1 MILIISPI
9 FLTQYFNK
17 VKLITNKLG
26 NDAALLVFRLLAAIA
41 ILKAHGLP
49 KLLNFQDTLLHIPE
63 PIGLGTTFSAYF
75 AIFTNVL
82 CAIMVALGLF
92 TRAAAFF
99 IFTLTLSG
107 LLLIHLNGSSKIQ
120 DVPFIY
126 SILFG
131 FIAYIGAGKFS
142 LDYIIKRR
150 NYEA

>member
-1 MILIISPI
+1 MKRKTYSP
-9 FLTQYFNK
+9 N
-17 VKLITNKLG
+17 NDLG
-26 NDAALLVFRLLAAIA
+26 LLVFRMFAAFA
-41 ILKAHGLP
+41 LFKAHGLP
-49 KLLNFQDTLLHIPE
+49 KLLNFQDTLHHIPD

-82 CAIMVALGLF
+82 CAVLVALGLF

-107 LLLIHLNGSSKIQ
+107 LLLIHLNDSSKIQ
-120 DVPFIY
+120 DVPLIY

-131 FIAYIGAGKFS
+131 YIAYIGAGRYS
-142 LDYIIKRR
+142 LDFKIHRR